1 MITTAAKS
9 DGDDTGH
16 VVDSTALAQNL
27 FQSNCPLIKT
37 KIQGRNLLALN
48 CLYLDYK
55 LMHLPHDLAV
65 KTLLLEKTC
74 DLERPFGEKY
84 LVIWTSKRQASQV
97 IAPFL
102 LPIPHKYCDYR
113 HQK

>member
-55 LMHLPHDLAV
+55 LMDLPHDLAV

-74 DLERPFGEKY
+74 DLERLRHLTK
-84 LVIWTSKRQASQV
+84 QV
-97 IAPFL
+97 PL
-102 LPIPHKYCDYR
+102 ER
-113 HQK
+113 TNR